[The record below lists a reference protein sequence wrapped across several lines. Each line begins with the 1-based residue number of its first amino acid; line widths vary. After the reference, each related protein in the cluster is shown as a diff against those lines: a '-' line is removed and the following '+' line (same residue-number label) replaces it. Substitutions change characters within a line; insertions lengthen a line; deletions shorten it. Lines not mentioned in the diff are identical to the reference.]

1 MEGAPED
8 DAPRGPADLP
18 PQSEFAKLAGIRLV
32 EATLDR
38 VICEMEVTPQ
48 LTNRNGVLHGGAMM
62 TLADNAAGSV
72 AFINIPASKSNT
84 TVEAKTNFLRGV
96 KVGDTVRATCTAL
109 HRGRTTMVL
118 QVVMTRGDGKQAA
131 VTTQTHLILDWNG

>member
-1 MEGAPED
+1 MTEPED
-8 DAPRGPADLP
+8 PRGADAMP

-38 VICEMEVTPQ
+38 VVCKMDVTEA

-84 TVEAKTNFLRGV
+84 TIEAKTNFLRGV
-96 KVGDTVRATCTAL
+96 TVGDTVTATCTPL
-109 HRGRTTMVL
+109 HRGGTTLVL
-118 QVVMTRGDGKQAA
+118 QVVMTRRDGKQAA
-131 VTTQTHLILDWNG
+131 VTTQTHLVLDWNGEG